1 MHMLAK
7 DDKLAGRVIVL
18 AALVETYALLGFLI
32 SLFMLMFLRPAILG
46 V

>member
-7 DDKLAGRVIVL
+7 DDKLTGRVITM

-32 SLFMLMFLRPAILG
+32 SFFMLNSFKVGILG
-46 V
+46 